1 MRDGENSTWLNDS
14 YVGML
19 KGLSPERKKD
29 IIAKLNQL
37 VGIANDR
44 PVKEFWDSFGGW
56 ESEETADEIIAGI
69 RSSRNFSRITE
80 GL

>member
-37 VGIANDR
+37 VGIENDS
-44 PVKEFWDSFGGW
+44 PTKEFWDSFGGW
-56 ESEETADEIIAGI
+56 ESEKTADEIIAEI
-69 RSSRNFSRITE
+69 RGSRNFSRTTE
-80 GL
+80 GF